1 MEYGTDERK
10 GKVSVKTLLKMKR
23 KGEKIS
29 ALTAY
34 DALFASF
41 LDELMDIILVGDSL
55 GMVMAG
61 YETTIPVTMDQMILH
76 TQYVRREVHH
86 AMLVADMPF
95 MSYQISPE
103 EALRNAGR
111 LLQEG
116 GAEAV
121 KLEGGKPVAE
131 AVRRCVET
139 GIPVMGHLGL
149 TPQSI
154 HAFGGWQTRAKSR
167 DEAQRL
173 KEDAL
178 TLQDAGIFSL
188 VLEKVPAA
196 LAEEVTQSLDI
207 PTIGIGAGPKT
218 DGQILVTQDLLGM
231 YEKMK
236 PKFVRKYTELAGIIR
251 EALKQYHQDVKSGAF
266 PSEEESF

>member
-10 GKVSVKTLLKMKR
+10 GKVSVRTLLKMKR
-23 KGEKIS
+23 NGEKIS

-61 YETTIPVTMDQMILH
+61 YETTIPVNMDQMILH
-76 TQYVRREVHH
+76 TQYVRREVRH

-111 LLQEG
+111 LFQEG

-121 KLEGGKPVAE
+121 KLEGGRSVAE
-131 AVRRCVET
+131 AVHRCVEA

-154 HAFGGWQTRAKSR
+154 HAFGGWQTRAKNQ

-173 KEDAL
+173 KEDAHI
-178 TLQDAGIFSL
+178 LQEAGIFSL
-188 VLEKVPAA
+188 VLEKVPAT
-196 LAEEVTQSLDI
+196 LAEDVTQSLDI

-236 PKFVRKYTELAGIIR
+236 PKFVRKYAELAGIIR

>member
-1 MEYGTDERK
+1 
-10 GKVSVKTLLKMKR
+10 
-23 KGEKIS
+23 
-29 ALTAY
+29 
-34 DALFASF
+34 
-41 LDELMDIILVGDSL
+41 
-55 GMVMAG
+55 
-61 YETTIPVTMDQMILH
+61 
-76 TQYVRREVHH
+76 
-86 AMLVADMPF
+86 
-95 MSYQISPE
+95 
-103 EALRNAGR
+103 
-111 LLQEG
+111 
-116 GAEAV
+116 
-121 KLEGGKPVAE
+121 
-131 AVRRCVET
+131 
-139 GIPVMGHLGL
+139 MGHLGL

-154 HAFGGWQTRAKSR
+154 HAFGGWQTRAKSQ

-188 VLEKVPAA
+188 VLEKVPST

-236 PKFVRKYTELAGIIR
+236 PKFVRKYAELAGIIR